1 MEITKVMRLPKF
13 LMVLVVAGAVSSCGY
28 AKKDDLDALRT
39 EVMANKRMSEQAL
52 STANDAQAAAQRAE
66 MTAKKAEETVNRSY
80 KAGMR
85 K

>member
-1 MEITKVMRLPKF
+1 MNIPKI
-13 LMVLVVAGAVSSCGY
+13 LVVALMVGALSSCGY

-52 STANDAQAAAQRAE
+52 NTANDAHAAAQRAE